1 MALCSR
7 RTKRARLSF
16 PASFSL
22 VHFFWRS
29 KRNEQDNFGRATD
42 PPDGGGEAIAS
53 KNHLLVSFI
62 FFPATFDSMIDNATI
77 ERILDAAQITD
88 VVQEF
93 VQLKKRG
100 VNLLGLCPFNNEK
113 TPSFTVSPS
122 KGIVKCFGCGKGGN
136 SVNFIMEH
144 EHLSYPEALRYLAR
158 KYHIEIEEHEQT
170 KEDIEKQNERE
181 SMLVLS
187 AYAGRIFHENLFNT
201 DEGIS
206 VGLTYFKERGFRH
219 DILKKFDIG
228 YSLEKRD
235 ALTRK
240 ALEDGYREEYL
251 VKTGLSIK
259 HDDRVFDRFSG
270 RVMFPIHSLSGQI
283 LGFGGR
289 ILIKDPKT
297 AKYLNSPESEI
308 YHKSRIVYGIYH
320 ARKAITREDCCY
332 MVEGYT
338 DVLSLHEAGIE
349 NVVASSGTSLTQEQV
364 RLIKRF
370 TQNMTILYDGDAAGI
385 KASLRGI
392 DLVLEEGMNVR
403 IVLLPDGEDPDSYSK
418 KVSNE
423 EFKSYIR
430 DNETD
435 FIRFKTKM
443 LMSEAKSDPVM
454 RANLIRDIVK
464 SIAVIPE
471 SITRTVYIKECSTQ
485 MEVPEAVLYNEVNK
499 LRQQKSFQERNQYPT
514 PPDDM
519 PVHRVVQ
526 QKQITH
532 EPSTY
537 WSENE
542 IIRLLL
548 KYGSEVFERKVNKED
563 GQESITCIADF
574 IVAEI
579 DSDELTFD
587 NTVLAQIYSDYQFHI
602 RQGLFPGDQHFV
614 RHADPDISRISAGLL
629 AENYVLSNIWRKK
642 QAYVETETDKLKEI
656 VQDSVLKFKR
666 DKLSLMRQKLRHQ
679 MDEAVKE
686 GKMDEVYSLQKKD
699 TVLANAILRISKSLG
714 NRII

>member
-1 MALCSR
+1 
-7 RTKRARLSF
+7 
-16 PASFSL
+16 
-22 VHFFWRS
+22 
-29 KRNEQDNFGRATD
+29 
-42 PPDGGGEAIAS
+42 
-53 KNHLLVSFI
+53 
-62 FFPATFDSMIDNATI
+62 MIDHATI
-77 ERILDAAQITD
+77 EKILDAAQITD

-93 VQLKKRG
+93 VTLKKRG
-100 VNLLGLCPFNNEK
+100 VNMLGLCPFHNEK

-122 KGIVKCFGCGKGGN
+122 KGIFKCFGCGKGGN

-144 EHLSYPEALRYLAR
+144 EHLSYPEALRYLAK
-158 KYHIEIEEHEQT
+158 KYHIEVEEREQT
-170 KEDIEKQNERE
+170 KEDLEKQNERE

-187 AYAGRIFHENLFNT
+187 AYAGRVFHENLFNT

-206 VGLTYFKERGFRH
+206 VGLTYFRERGFRH

-228 YSLEKRD
+228 YSFEKRD
-235 ALTRK
+235 ALTKK
-240 ALEDGYREEYL
+240 ALEDGYREDYL

-259 HDDRVFDRFSG
+259 HEDRLFDRFSG

-289 ILIKDPKT
+289 ILLKDPKS

-320 ARKAITREDCCY
+320 ARKAISKEDCCF

-385 KASLRGI
+385 KASIRGI

-423 EFKSYIR
+423 EFRNYIR
-430 DNETD
+430 DNQTD
-435 FIRFKTKM
+435 FIRFKTK
-443 LMSEAKSDPVM
+443 LLLEEAKTDPVL

-499 LRQQKSFQERNQYPT
+499 LRQQKTFQDRNKYPG
-514 PPDDM
+514 PEDL
-519 PVHRVVQ
+519 PVIKVIQ

-537 WSENE
+537 NSEKE
-542 IIRLLL
+542 IVRLLL
-548 KYGSEVFERKVNKED
+548 KYGSDVFEKKENKED
-563 GQESITCIADF
+563 GKESVIYVADY
-574 IVAEI
+574 IVQEI
-579 DSDELTFD
+579 DSDELSFE
-587 NTVLAQIYSDYQFHI
+587 NSIFAAIYSDFQFHI
-602 RQGLFPGDQHFV
+602 REGLFPGDQHFV
-614 RHADPDISRISAGLL
+614 RHADPGISSVSAGLL

-642 QAYVETETDKLKEI
+642 QTYVETESDKIKEI
-656 VQDSVLKFKR
+656 VEDAVLKFKR
-666 DKLSLMRQKLRHQ
+666 DKISLLREKIMHQ
-679 MDEAVKE
+679 MQEATKSGDTE
-686 GKMDEVYSLQKKD
+686 LIYSLQKKD
-699 TVLANAILRISKSLG
+699 TVLANAILRISKNLG